1 MGMLGKKIGMTQI
14 ILEDGKVVPVT
25 VIDVAGN
32 IVTAIKTDERDGYQA
47 VQVGYGK
54 PRKLNKPLAG
64 FFKKNEIDEKRFM
77 REFKD
82 MDASALKIGD
92 PVTMDMLPDKV
103 NVTGTTKGKG
113 YQGTIRRYGAGR
125 GPMSHGSKFHRA
137 PGSQGGSSTPS
148 RVFKGKK
155 MPGRMGGVRF
165 SAENIT
171 VVKRDS
177 ERGLLFVKGTVPGAN
192 GSLLYIYNAPKAA
205 K

>member
-1 MGMLGKKIGMTQI
+1 MGMLGKKIGMTQVI
-14 ILEDGKVVPVT
+14 FENGKVVPVT

-32 IVTAIKTDERDGYQA
+32 IVTAVKTNDRDGYEA

-54 PRKLNKPLAG
+54 VKKLIKPLAG
-64 FFKKNEIDEKRFM
+64 LFKKNEIEAKRYM

-82 MDASALKIGD
+82 IDASAVKIGD
-92 PVTMDMLPDKV
+92 PVTMDMLPEKV
-103 NVTGTTKGKG
+103 NVIGITKGKG
-113 YQGTIRRYGAGR
+113 FQGNIRRHGAGR

-137 PGSQGGSSTPS
+137 PGSQGGSSSPS

-171 VVKRDS
+171 VVKRDD

-192 GSLLYIYNAPKAA
+192 GSLLKICNAPKAA